1 MALAENTFLNLHNS
15 SDDTQ
20 PHSIILL
27 LLIKYLYMGQVLS
40 LHSAKTMH
48 AQSMHF
54 VRNEFRNSLEP
65 QFK

>member
-1 MALAENTFLNLHNS
+1 MALKENTFLNLHNS

-27 LLIKYLYMGQVLS
+27 LLIKYLYMGQLS

-54 VRNEFRNSLEP
+54 VRNELRNALP

>member
-1 MALAENTFLNLHNS
+1 MVSVENTLLNLHNS

-27 LLIKYLYMGQVLS
+27 LLIKYLYTGQLS

-54 VRNEFRNSLEP
+54 VRNKLRNALP